1 MTLLKDSKKI
11 RFIDLFCGLGWFR
24 VAIEQVCRQKNL
36 ESDCVFSCDI
46 DKDAQAIYHANFGD
60 QPQGDITEIAA
71 LDIPNHDILMAGF
84 PCQPFSICGD
94 LKGFEDTRGTLF
106 FEIARILKAKQP
118 AAFILEN
125 VKQLQGHQQ
134 GKTLE
139 VILDTLQDLDYHT
152 DDRVLNALNFGL
164 PQKTESIRP
173 LGLSIINNIR
183 EDGILEIS
191 QTQIGAA

>member
-1 MTLLKDSKKI
+1 MNILKDSKKI
-11 RFIDLFCGLGWFR
+11 RFIDLFCGLGGFR
-24 VAIEQVCRQKNL
+24 VAIERVCRQKNL

-46 DKDAQAIYHANFGD
+46 DKDARAIYHANFGD

-118 AAFILEN
+118 AAFIPEN

-139 VILDTLQDLDYHT
+139 VILDTLQDL
-152 DDRVLNALNFGL
+152 VL
-164 PQKTESIRP
+164 PYR
-173 LGLSIINNIR
+173 LSGF
-183 EDGILEIS
+183 EC
-191 QTQIGAA
+191 A

>member
-1 MTLLKDSKKI
+1 MNLLKDSKKI
-11 RFIDLFCGLGWFR
+11 RFIDLFSGLGGFR
-24 VAIEQVCRQKNL
+24 LAIEQVCRQQNL

-94 LKGFEDTRGTLF
+94 LKGFDDTRGTLF

-139 VILDTLQDLDYHT
+139 VILDTLQDLDYYT
-152 DDRVLNALNFGL
+152 DYRVLNALNFGL

-173 LGLSIINNIR
+173 LGLSIVDNVR

-191 QTQIGAA
+191 